1 MQLFMILFMVL
12 QTLLNLRLFTLKK
25 SVDRVTGNFVLR
37 VVALVWFILGSVRFV
52 PAYAYRTSEF
62 LFQ

>member
-1 MQLFMILFMVL
+1 VIYH
-12 QTLLNLRLFTLKK
+12 KK

-37 VVALVWFILGSVRFV
+37 VVAVVWFILGSVRFV
-52 PAYAYRTSEF
+52 PAYAYRTSVF